1 MAITTLP
8 LLVLDAMA
16 ESLDKD
22 AEKPKEA
29 YTRVRKKRGASWMGL
44 LSNAVKNKNPAQQ
57 TPTHKKNP

>member
-1 MAITTLP
+1 MAITILP

-16 ESLDKD
+16 ESMDRD

-29 YTRVRKKRGASWMGL
+29 NTSVRKKRGASWMGL
-44 LSNAVKNKNPAQQ
+44 LSNAEKNKKPVQQ